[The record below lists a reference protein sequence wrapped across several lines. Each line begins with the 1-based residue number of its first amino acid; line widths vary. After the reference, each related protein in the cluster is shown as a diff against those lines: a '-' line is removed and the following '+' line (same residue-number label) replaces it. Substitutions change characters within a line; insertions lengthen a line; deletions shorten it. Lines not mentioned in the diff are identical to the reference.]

1 MARPSSF
8 DREDALANARNLFWR
23 KGFHATSLK
32 DIEAALSLKPGS
44 IYAAFGSKK
53 DLFAEALKFYSAG
66 VEEEF
71 RDFMAQSRSPLSGL
85 IGYVRS
91 ITASGATKMPSNACM
106 VFKTALEMANEE
118 PDLKEL
124 AARQLSN
131 VADLFAETFD
141 AARKAGEIAPDTDP
155 HRAALKLQTSITGL
169 RGMIE
174 SGLAR
179 DDVENLIDDIVSDI
193 ERLRVPTQNG
203 V

>member
-8 DREDALANARNLFWR
+8 DREDALSNARNLFWR

-53 DLFAEALKFYSAG
+53 ELFSEALSFYSRG

-71 RDFMAQSRSPLSGL
+71 HSFMARFDSPLSGL

-91 ITASGATKMPSNACM
+91 ITRTSETKVPSNACM
-106 VFKTALEMANEE
+106 VFKTALELANEDS
-118 PDLKEL
+118 DLKEL
-124 AARQLSN
+124 ATQKLAGM
-131 VADLFAETFD
+131 AKLFAKAFED
-141 AARKAGEIAPDTDP
+141 ARKAGEIEDNVDP
-155 HRAALKLQTSITGL
+155 HRAALKLQASIAGL

-174 SGLAR
+174 SGLAQG
-179 DDVENLIDDIVSDI
+179 DVQNLIDDIIADM
-193 ERLRVPTQNG
+193 ERLRVTH
-203 V
+203 